1 MLLNSSYCQLC
12 NKYLN
17 FCQANPNLAKLG
29 SIIPVRN
36 RIYMFSL
43 LYVFVCVFQITRLWN
58 WILTQI
64 TFKGFHSCMCSFM
77 FFQIARLWKWLLTE
91 ITFKCFTLVWVDLC
105 LFKLPDCEIDILHKS
120 HLYGFIPVCVCL
132 CLFKF
137 QDCENDFSHK
147 SHLNGLTPV
156 CVCWARSETW
166 S

>member
-36 RIYMFSL
+36 RIYMFSH

-91 ITFKCFTLVWVDLC
+91 ITFKNVYSSKIVKIT
-105 LFKLPDCEIDILHKS
+105 S
-120 HLYGFIPVCVCL
+120 HTNHIYMFLLLYVLVCV
-132 CLFKF
+132 F
-137 QDCENDFSHK
+137 QITRFWKMHSHTN
-147 SHLNGLTPV
+147 HI
-156 CVCWARSETW
+156 
-166 S
+166 